1 MVAQIAEAS
10 TYALGHDEAEQRRLD
25 LQGAFLRPHTERL
38 FRDAGIGPGM
48 RVLDVGCGTGDVS
61 VLLAD
66 LVGPF
71 GEVVGVDRS
80 ALVLAT
86 AKRQVADRG
95 LRQVRFVEGDL
106 ATIRFAERFDAIVG
120 RFVLMHLPD
129 PAGTLRNLT
138 AALRPGGIVAFQ
150 CAVHPTS
157 AWSTP
162 SHPLFDR
169 VAGWI
174 REGLERGGARPDMG
188 LRLPAVFREAGLPSP
203 ELRLDG
209 VLSHKADSAFMAWRV
224 GTIRSL
230 LPTIERYG
238 IATPDEIGVAT
249 LAERLLAEQAAIGG
263 VLCPILLGGA
273 FARVR
278 PRD

>member
-38 FRDAGIGPGM
+38 FRDAGLAPGL

-66 LVGPF
+66 LVGPA

-86 AKRQVADRG
+86 ARRRVAERG
-95 LRQVRFVEGDL
+95 LRHVRFVEGDL
-106 ATIRFAERFDAIVG
+106 AAIAFRERFDAIVG

-138 AALRPGGIVAFQ
+138 GALRPGGIVAFQ
-150 CAVHPTS
+150 CAVHPT
-157 AWSTP
+157 APLSTP
-162 SHPLFDR
+162 AHPLFDR
-169 VAGWI
+169 TVGWI
-174 REGLERGGARPDMG
+174 REGLAKGGAKPDMG
-188 LRLPAVFREAGLPSP
+188 LRLPAVFRDAGLPAP

-209 VLSHKADSAFMAWRV
+209 VLCQSADPAFMAWRV

-230 LPTIERYG
+230 LPTIERFG
-238 IATPDEIGVAT
+238 IATPGEIGIAT
-249 LAERLLAEQAAIGG
+249 LAERLVAEQAEIGG

-273 FARVR
+273 FART
-278 PRD
+278 PLG